1 MRQQF
6 HRNMDKFDV
15 YCNRNIFVPS
25 SSSSSSSNSVF
36 KMETEVSSELEQL
49 RQKYMTL
56 RSQYMDLSA
65 STKAATLFLQDMRS
79 TLFHIR
85 VGAQVLDD
93 YNVQPLAETMATLT
107 QQKIAL
113 EELCVNA
120 QELTDKIEFSIAP
133 ITDTTNTD
141 LQSSS
146 NDKIVTK
153 GDIAAVTR
161 SVKGK

>member
-25 SSSSSSSNSVF
+25 SSSNSVF
-36 KMETEVSSELEQL
+36 KMETADSVSSELEQL

-65 STKAATLFLQDMRS
+65 STKAATLFLTDMRS

-85 VGAQVLDD
+85 VGAQVLDE

-120 QELTDKIEFSIAP
+120 QEMTDKIELSIAP
-133 ITDTTNTD
+133 ITDTTTND
-141 LQSSS
+141 SQSSS

>member
-1 MRQQF
+1 ME
-6 HRNMDKFDV
+6 KFDI
-15 YCNRNIFVPS
+15 YCSRNIFVPS
-25 SSSSSSSNSVF
+25 SSSQLS
-36 KMETEVSSELEQL
+36 KTETDDAVSSELEQL

-65 STKAATLFLQDMRS
+65 STKAATLFLQDMRT

-85 VGAQVLDD
+85 VGAQVLEE

-133 ITDTTNTD
+133 IADTINTD
-141 LQSSS
+141 SQSSN
-146 NDKIVTK
+146 NDKIAIK

>member
-15 YCNRNIFVPS
+15 YCNRNIFVP
-25 SSSSSSSNSVF
+25 SSSSSSNSVF

-85 VGAQVLDD
+85 VGAQVLEE

-133 ITDTTNTD
+133 IADTTNTD
-141 LQSSS
+141 SQSSS

>member
-6 HRNMDKFDV
+6 YRNMDKFDV

-25 SSSSSSSNSVF
+25 SSSSSNSVF
-36 KMETEVSSELEQL
+36 KMETAVSSELEQL

-65 STKAATLFLQDMRS
+65 STKAATLFLQDMRT

-85 VGAQVLDD
+85 VGAQVLEE

-120 QELTDKIEFSIAP
+120 QEMTDKIEFSIAP
-133 ITDTTNTD
+133 IADTINTD
-141 LQSSS
+141 SQSST
-146 NDKIVTK
+146 NDKILTK

>member
-6 HRNMDKFDV
+6 HRNMGKFDV

-25 SSSSSSSNSVF
+25 SSSSSNSVF
-36 KMETEVSSELEQL
+36 KMETAVSSELEQL

-85 VGAQVLDD
+85 VGAQVLEE

-120 QELTDKIEFSIAP
+120 QELTDKIEFSMAP
-133 ITDTTNTD
+133 IADTTNTD
-141 LQSSS
+141 SQSSS